1 MFKHTGVNIVDN
13 INTHEHTVT
22 DLTNGGIRMRRKKKL
37 KTVADVRSTI
47 SLDFLADR
55 MVKELANDVG
65 GTVSSV
71 LRAVIRDAYAK
82 REREAAAHQ

>member
-1 MFKHTGVNIVDN
+1 VDL
-13 INTHEHTVT
+13 INTDRYTVT
-22 DLTNGGIRMRRKKKL
+22 NETGGTKRMKRKKRT

-55 MVKELANDVG
+55 MIKELANDVG

-71 LRAVIRDAYAK
+71 LRQIIRETYTRK
-82 REREAAAHQ
+82 QNEMSTQ